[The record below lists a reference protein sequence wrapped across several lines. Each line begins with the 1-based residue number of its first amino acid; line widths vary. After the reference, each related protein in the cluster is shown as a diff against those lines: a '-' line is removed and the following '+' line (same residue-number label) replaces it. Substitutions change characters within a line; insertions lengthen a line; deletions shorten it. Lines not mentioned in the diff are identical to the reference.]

1 MTLKVHG
8 KKMHWF
14 MYFND
19 QNTQFPLLQTE
30 PRKLYIQAL
39 VTKWH
44 LSWLQRWLGYAR
56 WYFYLR
62 LHLTK
67 LFYHRYVSRQKCP
80 KTSTATQNFSCNL
93 NFLTWKILNNLIPIS
108 SFTYFYGNLHIY
120 RFPNFSK
127 SIQRKQVLL
136 RSKVGNNL
144 TQLKNPILAMK
155 HCDWNF

>member
-1 MTLKVHG
+1 M
-8 KKMHWF
+8 
-14 MYFND
+14 
-19 QNTQFPLLQTE
+19 
-30 PRKLYIQAL
+30 
-39 VTKWH
+39 TKWH

-120 RFPNFSK
+120 RFPNFRK

-144 TQLKNPILAMK
+144 TQLKKTNFSNETLWLKLLNECVKYFSILIL
-155 HCDWNF
+155 DVFF